1 MKKLSAKQ
9 KTRMKKR
16 ARASFKNNVKRRR
29 LKKELRVLESEL
41 NRG

>member
-1 MKKLSAKQ
+1 MKKLSSKQ
-9 KTRMKKR
+9 KTRAVKR

-41 NRG
+41 NKG

>member
-9 KTRMKKR
+9 KSRMKRR

-29 LKKELRVLESEL
+29 LKKAQRVLESTL
-41 NRG
+41 KRG

>member
-9 KTRMKKR
+9 KTRMNKR
-16 ARASFKNNVKRRR
+16 CRASFKNNVKRRK
-29 LKKELRVLESEL
+29 LKKKRHTQESRL